1 MTLTAS
7 AAALATAFFS
17 MAAVVRRQAEAVRAW
32 NESRQGFTQLCEMD
46 DRTLS
51 DLGLARSDLR
61 DATAAG
67 YFGNPTTI
75 LAVRAKER
83 RAHRQPCRQR
93 KPYTRPGPR
102 FHKPQRFLA
111 VIDHRRTFHSFP
123 WS

>member
-83 RAHRQPCRQR
+83 RGHRSAISPVG
-93 KPYTRPGPR
+93 PSIVPDIVPLLTRRVP
-102 FHKPQRFLA
+102 
-111 VIDHRRTFHSFP
+111 SM
-123 WS
+123 